1 MPKLSTTQRR
11 LLLAL
16 CAEGWAIRRNVLGR
30 YELCEPI
37 GRSGAGV
44 PGPVLGAMRRAGWL
58 TDGNTAGRV
67 FTLTDAGK
75 AMAAAVTEGEAA

>member
-11 LLLAL
+11 LLVAL
-16 CAEGWAIRRNVLGR
+16 TAPGWAIRRNVLGR

-58 TDGNTAGRV
+58 TDRGTNGRV
-67 FTLTDAGK
+67 FTLTAAGQ
-75 AMAAAVTEGEAA
+75 ARAQQEGA

>member
-11 LLLAL
+11 LLVAL
-16 CAEGWAIRRNVLGR
+16 TAPGWAIRRNVLGR

-44 PGPVLGAMRRAGWL
+44 RGSVLGSLRRQGWVADTGQRGAEFIL
-58 TDGNTAGRV
+58 TAKGRERIEQE
-67 FTLTDAGK
+67 LAR
-75 AMAAAVTEGEAA
+75 

>member
-11 LLLAL
+11 LLRALLAP
-16 CAEGWAIRRNVLGR
+16 GWAIRRNVLGR
-30 YELCEPI
+30 YELCEPV

-58 TDGNTAGRV
+58 TDSGTDGRTYTLTPAGR
-67 FTLTDAGK
+67 AR
-75 AMAAAVTEGEAA
+75 AQQEAE

>member
-1 MPKLSTTQRR
+1 MKLSTTQRR
-11 LLLAL
+11 ILAAL
-16 CAEGWAIRRNVLGR
+16 TADGWAIRRNPIGR

-58 TDGNTAGRV
+58 TDGGTAGKV
-67 FTLTDAGK
+67 FVLSAAGR
-75 AMAAAVTEGEAA
+75 ARAEQERAA

>member
-11 LLLAL
+11 LLVAL
-16 CAEGWAIRRNVLGR
+16 TAPGWAIRRNPIGR

-44 PGPVLGAMRRAGWL
+44 PEPVLGAMRRAGWL
-58 TDGNTAGRV
+58 TDSGTGGAA
-67 FTLTDAGK
+67 FTLTDAGR
-75 AMAAAVTEGEAA
+75 ARAQQEQA

>member
-11 LLLAL
+11 LLTAL
-16 CAEGWAIRRNVLGR
+16 TAPGWAIRRNPIGR

-44 PGPVLGAMRRAGWL
+44 PGRVLGAMRAAGWL
-58 TDGNTAGRV
+58 TDSGTAGRAY
-67 FTLTDAGK
+67 TLTDAGRDR
-75 AMAAAVTEGEAA
+75 AQQEQM

>member
-1 MPKLSTTQRR
+1 MKLSTTQRR
-11 LLLAL
+11 LLTAL
-16 CAEGWAIRRNVLGR
+16 RAEGWAIRRNPIGR

-58 TDGNTAGRV
+58 TDAGTAGRV
-67 FTLTDAGK
+67 YTLTDAGR
-75 AMAAAVTEGEAA
+75 AIAAAQSGEN

>member
-11 LLLAL
+11 LLVAL
-16 CAEGWAIRRNVLGR
+16 TAPGWAIRRNVLGR

-58 TDGNTAGRV
+58 TDRGTNGAA
-67 FTLTDAGK
+67 FTLTDAGR
-75 AMAAAVTEGEAA
+75 AAAQEVA

>member
-11 LLLAL
+11 LLVAL
-16 CAEGWAIRRNVLGR
+16 TAPGWAIRRNVLGR

-37 GRSGAGV
+37 GRSGVAV

-58 TDGNTAGRV
+58 TDRGTAGRV
-67 FTLTDAGK
+67 YVLTAAGR
-75 AMAAAVTEGEAA
+75 AVAEGEHD